1 MEPPSRHASTIFA
14 KCVKSTKVEQS
25 SVLLAACITSMC
37 SSAVTSGQRLARFF
51 APGRL
56 HSRLQATKTITLI
69 WLCLLEDL
77 LLLPQLMTPKL
88 PRAQRCYPTQC
99 RWVWAVALR
108 RRALAVPTHLHP
120 QITACCQHSWR
131 LPLLA
136 VCSRRSWVVGRAQVS
151 EICMLSCARVVTK
164 TLSQTTRLQRR
175 RRLTICFILLRMPRA
190 PFWNSRLW
198 SFTNT
203 VIASLDSATLLDGWL
218 VSRWD
223 RQTFVPCAALY
234 SWDLQRPYSKI
245 HKYLACSL

>member
-1 MEPPSRHASTIFA
+1 MYHSCAAYLYIIHAQLIMYTHACHIYASLMHDSSTYHGER
-14 KCVKSTKVEQS
+14 V
-25 SVLLAACITSMC
+25 
-37 SSAVTSGQRLARFF
+37 
-51 APGRL
+51 
-56 HSRLQATKTITLI
+56 
-69 WLCLLEDL
+69 
-77 LLLPQLMTPKL
+77 
-88 PRAQRCYPTQC
+88 QRCYPTQC
-99 RWVWAVALR
+99 RWVWAVAPR

-136 VCSRRSWVVGRAQVS
+136 ICSRRSWVVGRAQVS
-151 EICMLSCARVVTK
+151 EICMLSCARVATK
-164 TLSQTTRLQRR
+164 TLSQTARFQRR
-175 RRLTICFILLRMPRA
+175 RRLTLCFILLRIPRA

-203 VIASLDSATLLDGWL
+203 VIASLDSATLVDGWL

-223 RQTFVPCAALY
+223 RQMFVSCAALY